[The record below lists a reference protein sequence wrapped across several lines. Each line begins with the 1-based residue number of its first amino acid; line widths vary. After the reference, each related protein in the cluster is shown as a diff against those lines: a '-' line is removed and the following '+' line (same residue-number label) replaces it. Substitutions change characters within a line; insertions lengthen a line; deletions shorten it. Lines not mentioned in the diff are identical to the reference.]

1 MSATVAAALKKI
13 AVAILTDKKLRK
25 AVLGIVLGIIIIVI
39 MPAVAVIALFN
50 GDINIDADR
59 LQQIVVEE
67 MSDEEKAKLQA
78 VEDTMKAIETAMT
91 EKGFT
96 AERTKEAQALYTL
109 ALYDH
114 SKADGFVDK
123 LVGCFAENQTDEQL
137 INAIN
142 SAFGTELKSEDYS
155 KVMNSIRANSI
166 NTSGFTDPHSKN
178 NLDLVEWAKQAQS
191 HGWGYVWG
199 SYGEVLTQKT
209 LNSKAKQYPDEV
221 GSKADFIKT
230 HWLGR
235 RTADCIGLIKGYG
248 WLNTQTGA
256 IEYGTNGMPD
266 VYFEEQGIHSIDPAS
281 EFYITIYGSIA
292 QSESENISANVK
304 WGKAQS
310 AKQGNVP
317 FQCKH
322 FLGYTKNADGEI
334 EIVPEEAEIIREIYE
349 CYLSG
354 ESLYGIKCCLE
365 EKEIPTPAG
374 CSVWR
379 QETIRSILSNE
390 KYKGDAII
398 NKTYVSDCISKRVK
412 VNNGERNKY
421 YIENNHPAIIDAGTF
436 ARVQEEIARRS
447 GKPKV
452 KQKGTKTELSRYS
465 SKYALS
471 ELLIC
476 GECRTPY
483 RRCTWTAKGKRKIV
497 WRCINRLDYGKKYCH
512 HSPSIE
518 ESLLQDA
525 VMRAIMQTARQNAEV
540 LKTLKI
546 HIGMGL
552 TDEIIEDKTLDIQIR
567 IAEIDA
573 EFQKMLKAVS
583 ADNADGIDEER
594 ITELMNEKQRLTV
607 QLEQYATMRQ
617 KRESA
622 KSRLDEIYTILD
634 GLQNHPMEYDDKLVR
649 QLIECV
655 VVESK
660 EKIKV
665 VFIGGTEIEMTL

>member
-1 MSATVAAALKKI
+1 MMQATSVQPQKTVRIIPATIDTKAAITQSYRQLRVAAYCR
-13 AVAILTDKKLRK
+13 V
-25 AVLGIVLGIIIIVI
+25 
-39 MPAVAVIALFN
+39 
-50 GDINIDADR
+50 
-59 LQQIVVEE
+59 
-67 MSDEEKAKLQA
+67 S
-78 VEDTMKAIETAMT
+78 
-91 EKGFT
+91 
-96 AERTKEAQALYTL
+96 TKQ
-109 ALYDH
+109 
-114 SKADGFVDK
+114 
-123 LVGCFAENQTDEQL
+123 DEQL
-137 INAIN
+137 NSYEVQRTHYEERIRTEPKWSLVGIFADKGITGTSMKKRDEFNKMLRLCYKGKIDMIIVKSISRFARNTLDVIKITRKLREIN
-142 SAFGTELKSEDYS
+142 
-155 KVMNSIRANSI
+155 V
-166 NTSGFTDPHSKN
+166 
-178 NLDLVEWAKQAQS
+178 
-191 HGWGYVWG
+191 
-199 SYGEVLTQKT
+199 
-209 LNSKAKQYPDEV
+209 
-221 GSKADFIKT
+221 
-230 HWLGR
+230 
-235 RTADCIGLIKGYG
+235 
-248 WLNTQTGA
+248 
-256 IEYGTNGMPD
+256 D

-322 FLGYTKNADGEI
+322 FLGYTKNTDGEI
-334 EIVPEEAEIIREIYE
+334 EIVPEEAEVIREIYE
-349 CYLSG
+349 QYLSG
-354 ESLYGIKCCLE
+354 ESLYGIKCYLE

-525 VMRAIMQTARQNAEV
+525 VMRAIMQTAKQNIEV

-552 TDEIIEDKTLDIQIR
+552 TDEVTEDKTLDIQIR

-594 ITELMNEKQRLTV
+594 ITELMNEKQGLTV

-622 KSRLDEIYTILD
+622 KSRLDEIYAILD
-634 GLQNHPMEYDDKLVR
+634 GLQNHPMEYDDTLVR
-649 QLIECV
+649 QIIECV

>member
-1 MSATVAAALKKI
+1 MLQKELTKRLKARYDTEMDGNGWLEVSSDGIPLCRIKYNGQFLSNADKNLSDEYRSKI
-13 AVAILTDKKLRK
+13 A
-25 AVLGIVLGIIIIVI
+25 
-39 MPAVAVIALFN
+39 
-50 GDINIDADR
+50 DI
-59 LQQIVVEE
+59 Q
-67 MSDEEKAKLQA
+67 DEISTVREYVGLYEHAPQ
-78 VEDTMKAIETAMT
+78 MKAADVSDY
-91 EKGFT
+91 
-96 AERTKEAQALYTL
+96 RQL
-109 ALYDH
+109 A
-114 SKADGFVDK
+114 
-123 LVGCFAENQTDEQL
+123 
-137 INAIN
+137 
-142 SAFGTELKSEDYS
+142 AFGDTVLAATYSE
-155 KVMNSIRANSI
+155 K
-166 NTSGFTDPHSKN
+166 SGFMFCT
-178 NLDLVEWAKQAQS
+178 WKQ
-191 HGWGYVWG
+191 
-199 SYGEVLTQKT
+199 
-209 LNSKAKQYPDEV
+209 
-221 GSKADFIKT
+221 
-230 HWLGR
+230 
-235 RTADCIGLIKGYG
+235 
-248 WLNTQTGA
+248 
-256 IEYGTNGMPD
+256 
-266 VYFEEQGIHSIDPAS
+266 
-281 EFYITIYGSIA
+281 
-292 QSESENISANVK
+292 
-304 WGKAQS
+304 
-310 AKQGNVP
+310 
-317 FQCKH
+317 
-322 FLGYTKNADGEI
+322 NADGDS
-334 EIVPEEAEIIREIYE
+334 VFWGDYSPNYE
-349 CYLSG
+349 
-354 ESLYGIKCCLE
+354 
-365 EKEIPTPAG
+365 
-374 CSVWR
+374 
-379 QETIRSILSNE
+379 
-390 KYKGDAII
+390 
-398 NKTYVSDCISKRVK
+398 YVSDCISKRIK
-412 VNNGERNKY
+412 ANNGERNKY

-483 RRCTWTAKGKRKIV
+483 RRCTWTAKGKKKIV

-525 VMRAIMQTARQNAEV
+525 VMRAIMQTAKQNVEV

-552 TDEIIEDKTLDIQIR
+552 TDEITEDKTLDIQIR

-607 QLEQYATMRQ
+607 QLEQYAAMWQ

-649 QLIECV
+649 QIIECI

-665 VFIGGTEIEMTL
+665 VFIGGTEIEIAL